1 MRSNLDPSRRR
12 SALHAA
18 WGGPILIALALT
30 APASAR
36 AEEGDEE
43 AAADAAEEVVEIVA
57 FTPAEEDPAAAV
69 DRVTREDLEAAGA
82 RTAAEALRLAPGVSL
97 ETSARGETALQIRGF
112 DHRQVNVLVDGV
124 PVSYPYDGGLDLSAL
139 SAASIE
145 EIRIYRGAARSPYG
159 GGAIGGIVDI
169 RTLGAPRDPTFRVRA
184 GGGSGWRS
192 ELLAS
197 GGGAIGP
204 VRVSAGWEL
213 RNRPYF
219 LLPHSFPEQRNEGG
233 GRRENSDRRDITLR
247 GALGIGDTAQSLEL
261 RATVADVRRGVPP
274 EVAESRPRYW
284 RWDLWRDHAFSLH
297 GRALLGTRVSL
308 RGAGFVR
315 FRKDVLDAYD
325 DETYTTQTGGE
336 AYTST
341 YLDRSAGGMAEVSVD
356 LGRDNLLEST
366 LSYRHD
372 RHEDGD
378 VTDEELRRQDGD
390 TATWTVEAN
399 TRLAPVL
406 RGLIGADLHIWQP
419 RDAAAT
425 EQRPPVFSADPRAG
439 LVLRPLD
446 ELAIRV
452 SGGRR
457 SRFPSLKEMYTTQ
470 FGYVVPNPDLRPEHA
485 WTVDIGVTVAPWE
498 GRLVLSVDGYV
509 SFVDGLIERTYDE
522 DGQRSYTNVSRSRHM
537 GLEARVLARP
547 HRRLEL
553 ELGYDGL
560 HARDTSGDA
569 VDELLEYRPGHRA
582 RARIHYRAPFG
593 LGANLSVTLVGP
605 RHFVAVEATGELS
618 QLPAYHRIDASLRQ
632 DLGKGFS
639 VFVIG
644 SNLSDTLYEDR
655 EGMPHPGIEVLGGV
669 EFSG

>member
-1 MRSNLDPSRRR
+1 MGSDIDSRRR
-12 SALHAA
+12 RFALRTP
-18 WGGPILIALALT
+18 WGGLLT
-30 APASAR
+30 LVLFTAAPAA
-36 AEEGDEE
+36 AEEEDDETVVE
-43 AAADAAEEVVEIVA
+43 AADEVVEIVA
-57 FTPAEEDPAAAV
+57 HTPAEEDPAAAV
-69 DRVTREDLEAAGA
+69 DRVTRADLEASGA
-82 RTAAEALRLAPGVSL
+82 RTAAEALRLTPGVVL
-97 ETSARGETALQIRGF
+97 ETGARGETSLQIRGF

-169 RTLGAPRDPTFRVRA
+169 RTTGAPAEPTFRLRA

-192 ELLAS
+192 EILAS
-197 GGGAIGP
+197 GGGALGP
-204 VRVSAGWEL
+204 IRVSAGWEL

-219 LLPHSFPEQRNEGG
+219 PLPHSFPDQRNEGG
-233 GRRENSDRRDITLR
+233 GRRQNSDRRDMTLH
-247 GALGIGDTAQSLEL
+247 GAVGIGDSMRSLEL
-261 RATVADVRRGVPP
+261 RTTIADVRRGVPP
-274 EVAESRPRYW
+274 EVDEPDPRYW

-297 GRALLGTRVSL
+297 GKALLGTRVSL

-325 DETYTTQTGGE
+325 DETYTTQTGGA

-341 YLDRSAGGMAEVSVD
+341 YLDRTAGGMAEVSVD
-356 LGRDNLLEST
+356 LGKDSLLEST

-378 VTDEELRRQDGD
+378 ITDEELRRQDGD

-399 TRLAPVL
+399 ARLAPVL
-406 RGLIGADLHIWQP
+406 RGLVGVDLHLWQP
-419 RDAAAT
+419 RDADAA
-425 EQRPPVFSADPRAG
+425 EQRDPVSSADPRAG
-439 LVLRPLD
+439 LVLRPHD
-446 ELAIRV
+446 EVAIRL

-457 SRFPSLKEMYTTQ
+457 SRFPTLKEMYTTQ

-485 WTVDIGVTVAPWE
+485 WTVDSGVTVAPWD
-498 GRLVLSVDGYV
+498 GRLVVSVDGYV

-522 DGQRSYTNVSRSRHM
+522 DGQRSYTNVTASRHA
-537 GLEARVLARP
+537 GVEARILARP

-553 ELGYDGL
+553 EVGYDGL
-560 HARDTSGDA
+560 HARNTSDDA
-569 VDELLEYRPGHRA
+569 LNELLEYRPSHRA
-582 RARIHYRAPFG
+582 RARVHYRAPFG
-593 LGANLSVTLVGP
+593 LGANLVVTVVGP
-605 RHFVAVEATGELS
+605 RHYVAVEATGELG

-639 VFVIG
+639 LFVLG
-644 SNLSDTLYEDR
+644 SNLTDTLYEDV
-655 EGMPHPGIEVLGGV
+655 EGMPHAGVEVLGGV

>member
-1 MRSNLDPSRRR
+1 MNARKQPSGRR
-12 SALHAA
+12 SVRSVA
-18 WGGPILIALALT
+18 WGLVCLALLV
-30 APASAR
+30 AGHAGA
-36 AEEGDEE
+36 DEDEDDDAVE
-43 AAADAAEEVVEIVA
+43 AAEDVVEIVA

-82 RTAAEALRLAPGVSL
+82 RTVAEALRLTPGVTL
-97 ETSARGETALQIRGF
+97 ETGARGETALQIRGF

-169 RTLGAPRDPTFRVRA
+169 RTSGAPREPTFRVRA

-219 LLPHSFPEQRNEGG
+219 LLPRSFPEQPNEGG
-233 GRRENSDRRDITLR
+233 GRRENSDRRDMTLR
-247 GALGIGDTAQSLEL
+247 GAVGIGDILRSLEL

-274 EVAESRPRYW
+274 EVAEPNPRYW

-297 GRALLGTRVSL
+297 GKAVLGARVSL
-308 RGAGFVR
+308 RGAAFLR

-325 DETYTTQTGGE
+325 DGTYTTQAGGE

-341 YLDRSAGGMAEVSVD
+341 YLDRSAGGMAEASVD
-356 LGRDNLLEST
+356 LGRDSLLEST

-378 VTDEELRRQDGD
+378 VTDGELSQQDGD

-399 TRLAPVL
+399 ARLAPVL
-406 RGLIGADLHIWQP
+406 RGLIGADLHLWQP

-425 EQRPPVFSADPRAG
+425 GQRAPVFSADPRAG
-439 LVLRPLD
+439 VVLRPR
-446 ELAIRV
+446 EEFAIRV

-457 SRFPSLKEMYTTQ
+457 SRFPSLKEMYTSQ
-470 FGYVVPNPDLRPEHA
+470 FGYVVPNPGLRPEHA
-485 WTVDIGVTVAPWE
+485 WTVDTGVTFAPWD
-498 GRLVLSVDGYV
+498 GRLVVSLDGHV

-537 GLEARVLARP
+537 GLEARVRARP
-547 HRRLEL
+547 HRHVEL

-560 HARDTSGDA
+560 HARDTSDDA
-569 VDELLEYRPGHRA
+569 VNELLAYRPAHRA

-593 LGANLSVTLVGP
+593 LGANLSVTLVAP
-605 RHFVAVEATGELS
+605 RHYVAVEATGELD

-639 VFVIG
+639 MFVIG
-644 SNLSDTLYEDR
+644 SNLSDTLYEDH